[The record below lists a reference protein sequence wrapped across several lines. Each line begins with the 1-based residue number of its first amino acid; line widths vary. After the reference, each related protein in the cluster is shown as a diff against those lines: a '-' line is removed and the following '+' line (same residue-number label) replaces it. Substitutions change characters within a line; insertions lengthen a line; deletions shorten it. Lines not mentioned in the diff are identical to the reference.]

1 MEWGFPALGCVLLA
15 SAVLLRRRPLT
26 ALAVLLGGA
35 VATIALEPMQ
45 ATALQIV
52 LVCATGLEICY
63 MEDILAAIRVVAAV
77 DAMIAP
83 GRHASERTW
92 ESATPGFLRHVQRE
106 AVRPI
111 QKAVHK
117 IYDSL

>member
-63 MEDILAAIRVVAAV
+63 MEDILAAIRVVAAG

-83 GRHASERTW
+83 GVTRRLIGQL
-92 ESATPGFLRHVQRE
+92 PGEPAPF
-106 AVRPI
+106 RP
-111 QKAVHK
+111 QAPGAHR
-117 IYDSL
+117 DHRPRA